1 MNTEVENA
9 DGASGPRNGLHE
21 LKIRVE
27 AQLIPPPEY
36 MREGLKPE
44 RFEID
49 ATINDLPEKLKQFAA
64 FVLKTPCVQ
73 LGGSMVFL
81 VQPLRTKA
89 DVRAAVN
96 SALAG
101 SA

>member
-1 MNTEVENA
+1 M
-9 DGASGPRNGLHE
+9 
-21 LKIRVE
+21 KIRVE

-36 MREGLKPE
+36 VRQGLKPE

-49 ATINDLPEKLKQFAA
+49 ATLDDLPVKFKEFTE

-73 LGGSMVFL
+73 LGGSLVFL

-89 DVRAAVN
+89 DVAAAVN
-96 SALAG
+96 AALGG

>member
-1 MNTEVENA
+1 M
-9 DGASGPRNGLHE
+9 
-21 LKIRVE
+21 KIRVE

-36 MREGLKPE
+36 IREGLKPE

-49 ATINDLPEKLKQFAA
+49 ATLDDLPTKLQQFAE

-81 VQPLRTKA
+81 VQPMLTKA
-89 DVRAAVN
+89 DVAAAVN
-96 SALAG
+96 SALGG